1 MMKRLLTLIFS
12 ALTIS
17 GFSQILVSYD
27 FTGYNGLVQSI
38 PAGWTITVNDSTSG
52 SAQTFYTTTASCGA
66 SCPSYKF
73 NQTGATI
80 ITPTF
85 TNATQLQF
93 FMKGNGTL
101 HYNPFNIYTT
111 TDGNTW
117 NILQTYNPVPS
128 AASTY
133 TLNLNSNDIQVKF
146 EYIKDTIG
154 YNVALDDIVISNGP
168 VGINQ
173 LSNNNP
179 LLVYPTI
186 SSGVLNIESSSE
198 RKVIEVAIINMI
210 GKEVKHLNF
219 IQNNGKTVLN
229 LTDLPDGV
237 YVLKINM
244 NGQLLNKRIVIK
256 R

>member
-1 MMKRLLTLIFS
+1 MKRLLTLIFS

-117 NILQTYNPVPS
+117 NILQTYNPVPT

>member
-1 MMKRLLTLIFS
+1 MKRLLTLIFS